1 MLPEL
6 IVPKLVAEEVFRL
19 LLIFVRIGSAMVI
32 MPGLAEAYV
41 AARVRLL
48 LALGLS
54 LALLGPLAP
63 MLPALP
69 DEPLA
74 LARLL
79 AAEAVLGLF
88 IGSAAKLI
96 FAALHIAGTTI
107 AFHSGLATA
116 AIFDPNEATQGTLPG
131 NFLTTTALVLLFV
144 TDAHH
149 LLVQGLAASY
159 TTLPPGDALPW
170 GDMAEL
176 LARPLDQA
184 FGLGLRLAAPIL
196 LVSVLTYLAMGVLNR
211 LMPTFQVFFI
221 ALPLQILAAFATIM
235 LSFAAG
241 LLAFFTFFEDGL
253 ATLGFSG

>member
-6 IVPKLVAEEVFRL
+6 IVEEVFRL

-41 AARVRLL
+41 AARARLL

-54 LALLGPLAP
+54 LALLAPLAP
-63 MLPALP
+63 SLPAMP
-69 DEPLA
+69 DQPLA

-88 IGSAAKLI
+88 IGSAVKVI

-107 AFHSGLATA
+107 AFHSGLAAA
-116 AIFDPNEATQGTLPG
+116 AIFDPSEATQGTLPG

-149 LLVQGLAASY
+149 LLIEGMAASY
-159 TTLPPGDALPW
+159 ATLPPGDMLPW

-176 LARPLDQA
+176 LARLVDQA
-184 FGLGLRLAAPIL
+184 FALGLRLAAPIV

-221 ALPLQILAAFATIM
+221 ALPLQILAAFATVM

-241 LLAFFTFFEDGL
+241 LLAFFTFYEEALVSLGL
-253 ATLGFSG
+253 AG

>member
-1 MLPEL
+1 MLAEL
-6 IVPKLVAEEVFRL
+6 TVPQLVVEEVFRL
-19 LLIFVRIGSAMVI
+19 LLIFVRVGSAMVI

-54 LALLGPLAP
+54 LALVGPLAP
-63 MLPALP
+63 TLPTLP
-69 DEPLA
+69 DEPHA

-88 IGSAAKLI
+88 IGSAAKVI
-96 FAALHIAGTTI
+96 FAALHIAGTAI
-107 AFHSGLATA
+107 AFHSGLAAA

-144 TDAHH
+144 TDSHH
-149 LLVQGLAASY
+149 LLVEALAASY
-159 TTLPPGDALPW
+159 ATLPPGDALPW
-170 GDMAEL
+170 GDISEV
-176 LARPLDQA
+176 LARLVDQA
-184 FGLGLRLAAPIL
+184 FAVGLRLAAPIL

-221 ALPLQILAAFATIM
+221 ALPLQILAAFATVM

-241 LLAFFTFFEDGL
+241 LLVFFRFFDDGL
-253 ATLGFSG
+253 ASLGFGG

>member
-1 MLPEL
+1 MLAEL
-6 IVPKLVAEEVFRL
+6 VVEEAFRL
-19 LLIFVRIGSAMVI
+19 LVIFVRIGSAMVI
-32 MPGLAEAYV
+32 RPGLAEAYV
-41 AARVRLL
+41 AARARLL

-63 MLPALP
+63 TLPALP

-88 IGSAAKLI
+88 IGSAAKVM

-116 AIFDPNEATQGTLPG
+116 DIFDPNEATQGTLPG
-131 NFLTTTALVLLFV
+131 NLLTTTALVLLFV
-144 TDAHH
+144 TDSHH
-149 LLVQGLAASY
+149 LLIEGLAASY
-159 TTLPPGDALPW
+159 ATLPPGDALPW

-176 LARPLDQA
+176 LARLVDRA
-184 FGLGLRLAAPIL
+184 FALGLRLAAPIL

-221 ALPLQILAAFATIM
+221 ALPLQILAAFATVM
-235 LSFAAG
+235 LSFAAS
-241 LLAFFTFFEDGL
+241 LLAFFTFYEEGL
-253 ATLGFSG
+253 ASLGLGG

>member
-1 MLPEL
+1 MPEL
-6 IVPKLVAEEVFRL
+6 IVEEVFRL

-41 AARVRLL
+41 TARVRLL
-48 LALGLS
+48 LALGMSIVLV
-54 LALLGPLAP
+54 GPLAP
-63 MLPALP
+63 TLPALP
-69 DEPLA
+69 AEPLA
-74 LARLL
+74 LGRLL

-88 IGSAAKLI
+88 IGTTAKVL
-96 FAALHIAGTTI
+96 FAALHVAGTTI
-107 AFHSGLATA
+107 AFQSGLATA

-149 LLVQGLAASY
+149 LLVQALAASY
-159 TTLPPGDALPW
+159 ATLPAGAALPW
-170 GDMAEL
+170 DDMTEL
-176 LARPLDQA
+176 LARLVDQA

-196 LVSVLTYLAMGVLNR
+196 VVSVLTYLAMGVLNR

-241 LLAFFTFFEDGL
+241 LLAFFAFLENGL
-253 ATLGFSG
+253 ASLGFGG

>member
-1 MLPEL
+1 MLLEP
-6 IVPKLVAEEVFRL
+6 IVPKLVVEEVFRL
-19 LLIFVRIGSAMVI
+19 LLIFVRIGGAMVI

-63 MLPALP
+63 TLPAMP

-74 LARLL
+74 LAHLL
-79 AAEAVLGLF
+79 GAEAVLGLF
-88 IGSAAKLI
+88 IGSAAKVI
-96 FAALHIAGTTI
+96 FAALHIAGTAI

-144 TDAHH
+144 TDSHH
-149 LLVQGLAASY
+149 LLVEALAASY
-159 TTLPPGDALPW
+159 ATLPPGDALPW
-170 GDMAEL
+170 GDIAEL
-176 LARPLDQA
+176 LARLVDQA

-211 LMPTFQVFFI
+211 LMPTFQVFFV
-221 ALPLQILAAFATIM
+221 ALPLQILAAFATVM

-253 ATLGFSG
+253 ASLGFGG

>member
-6 IVPKLVAEEVFRL
+6 IVDEAFRL
-19 LLIFVRIGSAMVI
+19 LLIFVRVGSAMVI

-48 LALGLS
+48 LALVLS
-54 LALLGPLAP
+54 VALVGPLAQS
-63 MLPALP
+63 LPALP

-79 AAEAVLGLF
+79 AAEVVFGLF
-88 IGSAAKLI
+88 IGSTAKVM

-116 AIFDPNEATQGTLPG
+116 AIFDPSEATQGTLPG
-131 NFLTTTALVLLFV
+131 NLLTTTALVLLFV
-144 TDAHH
+144 TDSHH
-149 LLVQGLAASY
+149 LLLEALAASY
-159 TTLPPGDALPW
+159 ATMPAGAALPW

-176 LARPLDQA
+176 LARLLDQA
-184 FGLGLRLAAPIL
+184 FGLGLRLAAPIV

-221 ALPLQILAAFATIM
+221 ALPLQILAACATVM
-235 LSFAAG
+235 LSLAAAM
-241 LLAFFTFFEDGL
+241 LAFFAFFKDGL
-253 ATLGFSG
+253 AGPGFGG

>member
-1 MLPEL
+1 MLPEP
-6 IVPKLVAEEVFRL
+6 IVPELVIAEIFRL
-19 LLIFVRIGSAMVI
+19 LLIFVRVGSAMVI

-54 LALLGPLAP
+54 LALFGPLAP
-63 MLPALP
+63 TLPAVP

-88 IGSAAKLI
+88 IGSAAKVI

-116 AIFDPNEATQGTLPG
+116 AIFDPSEATQGTLPG

-144 TDAHH
+144 TDSHH
-149 LLVQGLAASY
+149 LLVAALAASY
-159 TTLPPGDALPW
+159 ATLPPGDALPW

-176 LARPLDQA
+176 LARLADRA
-184 FGLGLRLAAPIL
+184 FGLGLRLAAPML

-211 LMPTFQVFFI
+211 LMPAFQVFFI
-221 ALPLQILAAFATIM
+221 ALPLQILAAFATVM

-253 ATLGFSG
+253 ASLGFGG

>member
-1 MLPEL
+1 MPEL
-6 IVPKLVAEEVFRL
+6 IVEEVFRL
-19 LLIFVRIGSAMVI
+19 LLIFVRIGSAMVV

-41 AARVRLL
+41 TARVRLF

-54 LALLGPLAP
+54 IVLAGPLAP
-63 MLPALP
+63 TLPALP

-88 IGSAAKLI
+88 IGTTAKVL

-107 AFHSGLATA
+107 AFHAGLATA

-149 LLVQGLAASY
+149 LLVQALAASY
-159 TTLPPGDALPW
+159 AALPAGEALPW

-176 LARPLDQA
+176 LARLVDQA
-184 FGLGLRLAAPIL
+184 FGLGLRLAAPIVV
-196 LVSVLTYLAMGVLNR
+196 VSVLTYLAMGVLNR

-221 ALPLQILAAFATIM
+221 ALPLQILAAFATLM

-241 LLAFFTFFEDGL
+241 LLVFFAFLENGMASLGL
-253 ATLGFSG
+253 GG

>member
-6 IVPKLVAEEVFRL
+6 TVPQLVVDEAFRL
-19 LLIFVRIGSAMVI
+19 LLIFVRIGGAMVL
-32 MPGLAEAYV
+32 MPGMAEAYV
-41 AARVRLL
+41 APRVRLL

-63 MLPALP
+63 TLPALP
-69 DEPLA
+69 HEPLA
-74 LARLL
+74 LGRLL
-79 AAEAVLGLF
+79 GAEVVLGLF
-88 IGSAAKLI
+88 IGSAAKVI

-107 AFHSGLATA
+107 AFHSGLAAA

-144 TDAHH
+144 TDSHH

-159 TTLPPGDALPW
+159 ATLPPGDALPW

-176 LARPLDQA
+176 LARLADQA
-184 FGLGLRLAAPIL
+184 LGLGLRLAAPIL

-221 ALPLQILAAFATIM
+221 ALPLQILAAFATVM
-235 LSFAAG
+235 LTFAAG

-253 ATLGFSG
+253 KSLGFGG